1 MPLTFS
7 DKSHAITCV
16 AGLIITLDY
25 IFNDDISILLG
36 LDVLAPL
43 QSMIYIYISD
53 KQLSHGTLIVTDE
66 RVMVRLPLEMRKGL
80 KEKNMALASIF
91 RYVERK
97 EGLAKAQLMIHTLR
111 AQESLVYEIPTVH
124 VSDPADLGES
134 TDVVPSFPFLE
145 EWNNSQKES
154 LPYGEPLLAGK
165 LLTDGRFVCPSTPLY
180 SSTPTDVSEPPPSSL

>member
-7 DKSHAITCV
+7 DKNHSITCV

-43 QSMIYIYISD
+43 QSMIYISD

-80 KEKNMALASIF
+80 KEKIW
-91 RYVERK
+91 
-97 EGLAKAQLMIHTLR
+97 
-111 AQESLVYEIPTVH
+111 P
-124 VSDPADLGES
+124 
-134 TDVVPSFPFLE
+134 
-145 EWNNSQKES
+145 
-154 LPYGEPLLAGK
+154 
-165 LLTDGRFVCPSTPLY
+165 
-180 SSTPTDVSEPPPSSL
+180 